1 MVARGF
7 APAAIQ
13 AETSYLILPSTEVKL
28 DSLLLKILALRS
40 FQMIHIISSARLRI
54 AFCGVPN
61 KVMVL
66 DHDSNAVFA
75 IFQFDGFRSGS
86 WIHSAMLSQILL
98 VKRQS
103 ASKCRAVSI
112 VCLQRAQEVL
122 CGHPR
127 LASLSEDQT
136 LFWRIS
142 HAKNLHFGGAHVFQM
157 LERAGVAIVPKNCA
171 S

>member
-13 AETSYLILPSTEVKL
+13 AETSYLILPNTEVKL

-40 FQMIHIISSARLRI
+40 FQMIHIISSARLQI

-61 KVMVL
+61 KVVVL

-86 WIHSAMLSQILL
+86 WIHSTMLSQILL

-112 VCLQRAQEVL
+112 VCLHMARAVL

-127 LASLSEDQT
+127 LASLSSLSEDQT
-136 LFWRIS
+136 LF
-142 HAKNLHFGGAHVFQM
+142 
-157 LERAGVAIVPKNCA
+157 
-171 S
+171 

>member
-40 FQMIHIISSARLRI
+40 FQMIHIISSARLLI

-75 IFQFDGFRSGS
+75 IF
-86 WIHSAMLSQILL
+86 
-98 VKRQS
+98 
-103 ASKCRAVSI
+103 
-112 VCLQRAQEVL
+112 
-122 CGHPR
+122 
-127 LASLSEDQT
+127 
-136 LFWRIS
+136 
-142 HAKNLHFGGAHVFQM
+142 
-157 LERAGVAIVPKNCA
+157 
-171 S
+171 